1 MKKTFIIPCSWQMC
15 GTYHIQAETLEQAL
29 QIADDS
35 PLPKEYD
42 SSFIDGSFEIDHDM
56 IPFYNS
62 KD

>member
-1 MKKTFIIPCSWQMC
+1 MKTFIIPCSWQMY
-15 GTYHIQAETLEQAL
+15 GTYHIEAETLEQAL
-29 QIADDS
+29 EIADDS
-35 PLPKEYD
+35 PLPKERD

>member
-29 QIADDS
+29 EIADDS
-35 PLPKEYD
+35 PLPKEHD

-56 IPFYNS
+56 IPYYNT
-62 KD
+62 KE